1 MTEEFP
7 NWYYSMPMA
16 VYTFLEDHDLS
27 GKKIIPF
34 VTSGGSGFSDAISEI
49 QPEADVVP
57 EGFEVTHSKV
67 DEVSSGDIKK
77 WISDLK

>member
-1 MTEEFP
+1 M
-7 NWYYSMPMA
+7 
-16 VYTFLEDHDLS
+16 
-27 GKKIIPF
+27 
-34 VTSGGSGFSDAISEI
+34 TSGGSGFSDAISEIQKI